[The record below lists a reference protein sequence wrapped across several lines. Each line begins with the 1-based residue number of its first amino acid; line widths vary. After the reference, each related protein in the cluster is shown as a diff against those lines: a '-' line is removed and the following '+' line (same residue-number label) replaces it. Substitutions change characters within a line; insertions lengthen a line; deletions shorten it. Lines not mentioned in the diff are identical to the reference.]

1 MQKVILKAI
10 LLFTFLFSYSQLS
23 FATLP
28 SFDSQGNELPTLS
41 PLVKKVSPSVVNV
54 STKTTQRLDNPLL
67 NDPFFRDFFDFP
79 RGNIP
84 QERQVQGAGSG
95 VIINADEGVIIT
107 NSHVVDK
114 ANEVQI
120 ILHDGRTLE
129 AELIGSDP
137 EVDIAVLKI
146 DSDHLQQITI
156 ANSDQVEA
164 GDFAIAMG
172 NPFGLGH
179 TVTTGVVSAIGRSG
193 LGIQGYENFIQT
205 DASINP
211 GNSGGALLN
220 LKGELIGINT
230 AIIGP
235 SGGNV
240 GIGFAIPTNMAMAV
254 VEQILEY
261 GEVKRGR
268 LGIIIQDITPEL
280 RSAFN
285 LPKDTKG
292 VLVSRVEEDS
302 SAEKAGLLVGDVII
316 SVDGKKVETASQLRN
331 TIGLRREG
339 NRVSLDII
347 RDGKKKV
354 IKANIGKTSL
364 LGNILKLGNNS
375 KTKEI
380 LKGVQFSESENNDGV
395 HIAKVEPGTKAMN
408 SGLRAGDLIVEANR
422 EKVKNLDDLKNAIEK
437 DDEKLLLRIER
448 SNSALFLVIK

>member
-1 MQKVILKAI
+1 MLKATSKVS
-10 LLFTFLFSYSQLS
+10 LLLVLGIFFSQAS
-23 FATLP
+23 FAFLP
-28 SFDSQGNELPTLS
+28 KMDSQGKELPTLS
-41 PLVKKVSPSVVNV
+41 PLVKKVSPAVVNV

-67 NDPFFRDFFDFP
+67 NDPFFRDFFDYP
-79 RGNIP
+79 RRNFP

-95 VIINADEGVIIT
+95 VIINADDGIVIT

-114 ANEVQI
+114 ASEIQI
-120 ILHDGRTLE
+120 ILHDGRTME

-146 DSDHLQQITI
+146 DNDDLEQISI

-164 GDFAIAMG
+164 GDFAIALG

-211 GNSGGALLN
+211 GNSGGALVN
-220 LKGELIGINT
+220 LDGELIGINT

-235 SGGNV
+235 GGGNV
-240 GIGFAIPTNMAMAV
+240 GIGFAIPTNMAMSV

-268 LGIIIQDITPEL
+268 LGITIQDVTPEL
-280 RSAFN
+280 RKAFD
-285 LPKDTKG
+285 LPNNTKG
-292 VLVSRVEEDS
+292 VLISNVEEDS
-302 SAEKAGLLVGDVII
+302 SAEKAGLKVGDVIV
-316 SVDGKKVETASQLRN
+316 SVEGKKVTTTSQLRN
-331 TIGLRREG
+331 AIGLRREG
-339 NRVSLDII
+339 SKVLLGII
-347 RDGKKKV
+347 RDGDEKE
-354 IKANIGKTSL
+354 IKASIGKTSL
-364 LGNILKLGNNS
+364 LGKVLKFGS
-375 KTKEI
+375 TEIKEK
-380 LKGVQFSESENNDGV
+380 LDGV
-395 HIAKVEPGTKAMN
+395 EFADSEDERGVRVTHVASGSTAIR

-422 EKVKNLDDLKNAIEK
+422 RKVNNLSDLKDAIEK

-448 SNSALFLVIK
+448 DESALYLVIK